1 MARTCITESGPDP
14 NNMDAASQESFLKKL
29 IERLRDHNIPY
40 MISGSVSSSLHG
52 QPRATRDVDIVINPT
67 EKQLLEFCQSLD
79 EDYYV
84 SLSAVR
90 DAFKNKSMFNIIDN
104 QSGWKA
110 DFICLKDRVFS
121 QQEFDRRSVA
131 NIKGMDV
138 WIASPEDTILS
149 KLDWAKDSHSEQQ
162 LRDALG
168 VAYIQW
174 DHLDINYMQKWAKE
188 LQVNE
193 SLQQL
198 LEEAR
203 RLKETE

>member
-1 MARTCITESGPDP
+1 
-14 NNMDAASQESFLKKL
+14 MDAASQESFLKKL

-67 EKQLLEFCQSLD
+67 EKQLLEFCQSLG

-131 NIKGMDV
+131 NISFVMLWEWHIFNG
-138 WIASPEDTILS
+138 T
-149 KLDWAKDSHSEQQ
+149 
-162 LRDALG
+162 
-168 VAYIQW
+168 
-174 DHLDINYMQKWAKE
+174 
-188 LQVNE
+188 
-193 SLQQL
+193 SLI
-198 LEEAR
+198 
-203 RLKETE
+203 